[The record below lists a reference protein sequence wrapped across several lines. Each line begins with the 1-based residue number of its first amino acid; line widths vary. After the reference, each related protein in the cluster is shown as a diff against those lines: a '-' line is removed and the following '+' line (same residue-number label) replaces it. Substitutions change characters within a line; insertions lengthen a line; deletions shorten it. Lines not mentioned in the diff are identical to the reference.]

1 MTVLDRAPDWKVTTG
16 YRVMLAAGWSAFIL
30 AVYLGVVATV
40 LGFPTV
46 WWVAGGFAVLAL
58 ITVAFLPEPV
68 PAEMI
73 TGGRNRIDGR
83 SDRRS

>member
-1 MTVLDRAPDWKVTTG
+1 MTVLEHVPDWKVTTG
-16 YRVMLAAGWSAFIL
+16 YRVMLAAGWSLFVL
-30 AVYLGVVATV
+30 AAYLGVVATV
-40 LGFPTV
+40 LGLPAI
-46 WWVAGGFAVLAL
+46 WWIAGAFAVLAL

-83 SDRRS
+83 SGR